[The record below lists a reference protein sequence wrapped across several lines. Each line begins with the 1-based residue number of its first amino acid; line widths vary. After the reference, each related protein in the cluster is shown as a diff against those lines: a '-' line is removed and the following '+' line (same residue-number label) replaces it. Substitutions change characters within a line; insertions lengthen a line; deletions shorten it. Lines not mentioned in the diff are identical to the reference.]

1 MSKLIKLFAVLALVA
16 GTFAFTPNTASAQH
30 WHGHGGGWHGGG
42 WHGGG
47 WGHRGWG
54 WGPAVGFGLGLG
66 WGPYYARPYYGPY
79 PYYSDAYAEPTCG
92 YVRVRVWRA
101 RHWVFRRAW
110 RCW

>member
-16 GTFAFTPNTASAQH
+16 CTFAITPNTASAQH

-47 WGHRGWG
+47 WGYRG

-101 RHWVFRRAW
+101 GHWAFRRAW